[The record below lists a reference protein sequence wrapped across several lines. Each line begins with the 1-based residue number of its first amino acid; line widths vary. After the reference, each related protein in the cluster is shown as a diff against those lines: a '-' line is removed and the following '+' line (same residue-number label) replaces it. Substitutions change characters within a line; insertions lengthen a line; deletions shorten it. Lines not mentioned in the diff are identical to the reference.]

1 MKMRSVILEPGSI
14 ICWKQYN
21 ILKRLWN
28 LLLGRKTANN
38 KFLLITRRTELL
50 TIGSFLNIEVYE
62 PIRKYNRY
70 EVSKLQT
77 IYEGYEHIY
86 NWVEATGTINIVR
99 PNTFPNMTTI
109 EDSKY
114 YKKVNL
120 NEKLDKY
127 IY

>member
-21 ILKRLWN
+21 ILKRLGN
-28 LLLGRKTANN
+28 FLLGRKVINN
-38 KFLLITRRTELL
+38 RFLLITRRTELL

-70 EVSKLQT
+70 EVAKLQT
-77 IYEGYEHIY
+77 IYEGYEHIH

-120 NEKLDKY
+120 NEKLDEY